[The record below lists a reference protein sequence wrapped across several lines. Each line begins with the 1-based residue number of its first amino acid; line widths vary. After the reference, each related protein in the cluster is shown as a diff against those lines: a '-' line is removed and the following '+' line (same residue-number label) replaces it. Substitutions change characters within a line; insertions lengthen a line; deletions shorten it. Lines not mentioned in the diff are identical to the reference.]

1 MFVDYDP
8 VVTESLAKLIDLLI
22 NNLKLKIFH
31 LMNWLLEWGLPR
43 ISKLMEVLLASSGGM
58 LRQLLKVV
66 MNYNSCY
73 EKSPFPTTIQVKV
86 PKN

>member
-1 MFVDYDP
+1 M
-8 VVTESLAKLIDLLI
+8 AKLIDLSDQQFEIKDISFDELAAGMR
-22 NNLKLKIFH
+22 LAEDLKIDGGF
-31 LMNWLLEWGLPR
+31 
-43 ISKLMEVLLASSGGM
+43 LLASSGADVD
-58 LRQLLKVV
+58 RQLLKVV